1 MEIDRYNKRAFN
13 LVKKGENL
21 FITGE
26 AGTGKSTLLRKI
38 VDELQSKKALAVL
51 APTGVAAE
59 NVKASTIHHFFG
71 FKPFLYLPGHKN
83 KDIYQLDSGGIAVV
97 KKLELLIIDEISMV
111 RCDMLDAIDEV
122 LRYYRKSKKP
132 FGGIQLVMFG
142 DLYQLSPVAKRE
154 EEEKLSKYYNDSLYF
169 FSCKA
174 LQKLSYKMVELKVIY
189 RQDDPIFISMLNHIR
204 KGKVT
209 KDDINLLD
217 ERIESN
223 YRPKVK
229 ENIVTLMTH
238 NKTADDWNDNFLF
251 NKLRTKC
258 YYFKGEKKGWYGEKT
273 PVPEELFLKR
283 GARVMF
289 QRNDNDF
296 GEYKNGTLGWV
307 EEINYQ
313 TIKVRTD
320 KGVLVDVKEARWEQN
335 EYYVDEKTKE
345 IKTRVK
351 GWFKQYPIKLAW
363 AVSIHKSQGLTFDEL
378 AIEASDAFTYGQ
390 VYVALSR
397 CTNLNGIHLLSQIPI
412 QKINADPKVELYL
425 KSIDRKGNINLPEEL
440 EPNDVERSPLK
451 IRIAYRTYLSYK
463 NGSKK
468 RCHRAIADRSLAEKI
483 FMNKR
488 GRWIVQKA
496 FKDIDCDWNYRDE
509 YNGHCPFIVRQ
520 YKKVIFDV
528 YDYPFFL
535 EAEIAGQI
543 KAKRTKDAEEN
554 ECWGFEFFVK
564 NVKEKRDVNSNIL
577 IATIIK

>member
-26 AGTGKSTLLRKI
+26 AGTGKSTLLRRI
-38 VDELQSKKALAVL
+38 VEELQNKKALAVL

-59 NVKASTIHHFFG
+59 NVKASTIHHFFD

-83 KDIYQLDSGGIAVV
+83 KDIYQLSPGGIAVV
-97 KKLELLIIDEISMV
+97 KRLELLIIDEISMV

-132 FGGIQLVMFG
+132 FGGVQIVMFG

-154 EEEKLSKYYNDSLYF
+154 EEENLSKYYNDSLYF

-174 LQKLSYKMVELKVIY
+174 LQKLAYKMVELKVIY
-189 RQDDPIFISMLNHIR
+189 RQDDPVFISMLNHIR
-204 KGKVT
+204 KAKVT
-209 KDDINLLD
+209 KDDITLLD
-217 ERIESN
+217 GRIETN
-223 YRPKVK
+223 YKPRVK
-229 ENIVTLMTH
+229 DNIVTLMTH
-238 NKTADDWNDNFLF
+238 NKAADEWNENFLF
-251 NKLRTKC
+251 NKLRTKL
-258 YYFKGEKKGWYGEKT
+258 YYFKGERKGWYGERT
-273 PVPEELFLKR
+273 PVPEELYLKK

-307 EEINYQ
+307 ESINNYS
-313 TIKVRTD
+313 IKVRTD

-335 EYYVDEKTKE
+335 EYYVDDKTKE

-412 QKINADPKVELYL
+412 HKINADPKVELYL
-425 KSIDRKGNINLPEEL
+425 KSIDSKGNINLPEEL
-440 EPNDVERSPLK
+440 EPNNVERAPLR

-463 NGSKK
+463 KGLKK

-488 GRWIVQKA
+488 GKWIVRKA
-496 FKDIDCDWNYRDE
+496 FNKIDRNWDYRDIF
-509 YNGHCPFIVRQ
+509 NGHCPFEVRQ
-520 YKKVIFDV
+520 YKKVIFEV
-528 YDYPFFL
+528 NDYPLIL
-535 EAEIAGQI
+535 EADIVGQI
-543 KAKRTKDAEEN
+543 KAKYTEDSEGCK
-554 ECWGFEFFVK
+554 CWGFEFNVK
-564 NVKEKRDVNSNIL
+564 NVKEKRDKNSNML
-577 IATIIK
+577 IATIK

>member
-1 MEIDRYNKRAFN
+1 MEIDKYNKRALN

-38 VDELQSKKALAVL
+38 VEELQGKKALAVL

-83 KDIYQLDSGGIAVV
+83 KDIYQLESGGVAVL
-97 KKLELLIIDEISMV
+97 KRLELLIIDEISMV
-111 RCDMLDAIDEV
+111 RCDMLDAIDDV
-122 LRYYRKSKKP
+122 LKHYRKSKEP
-132 FGGIQLVMFG
+132 FGGVQLVMFG

-154 EEEKLSKYYNDSLYF
+154 EAEKLSKYYNDSLYF

-174 LQKLSYKMVELKVIY
+174 LQKLNYKMIELKVIY
-189 RQDDPIFISMLNHIR
+189 RQTDPVFISMLNHIR

-209 KDDINLLD
+209 KDDIILLD
-217 ERIESN
+217 EHVESN
-223 YRPKVK
+223 FRPKVK
-229 ENIVTLMTH
+229 ESIVTLMTH
-238 NKTADDWNDNFLF
+238 NRNSDEWNENFLF

-258 YYFKGEKKGWYGEKT
+258 YLFEREKKGWYGEKT
-273 PVPEELFLKR
+273 PVPQELYLKK

-296 GEYKNGTLGWV
+296 GKYKNGTLGWV
-307 EEINYQ
+307 DEIGFQ
-313 TIKVRTD
+313 KIRVRTD
-320 KGVLVDVKEARWEQN
+320 KGIIVDVEKAIWEQN

-363 AVSIHKSQGLTFDEL
+363 AISIHKSQGLTFEEL

-412 QKINADPKVELYL
+412 QKIIADPKVELFL
-425 KSIDRKGNINLPEEL
+425 KSIDRKGNINLPDEL
-440 EPNDVERSPLK
+440 VPNEVERSPLRIK
-451 IRIAYRTYLSYK
+451 IGFRTYLNIK
-463 NGSKK
+463 KGVKK
-468 RCHRAIADRSLAEKI
+468 RYHRAIGDRELAEKI
-483 FMNKR
+483 FANKR
-488 GRWIVQKA
+488 GKWIVQKA
-496 FKDIDCDWNYRDE
+496 FKDIKVKWDFLDD
-509 YNGHCPFIVRQ
+509 YNGHCPFVVRQ
-520 YKKVIFDV
+520 YKKVIFEV
-528 YDYPFFL
+528 SNHAFFI
-535 EAEIAGQI
+535 EADISGQI
-543 KAKRTKDAEEN
+543 KVQPTKDAYDC
-554 ECWGFEFFVK
+554 ECWGFEFFIN
-564 NVKEKRDVNSNIL
+564 NVKEKRNMNSNIL
-577 IATIIK
+577 VAKIIK

>member
-1 MEIDRYNKRAFN
+1 MEVDRYNKRAFN

-38 VDELQSKKALAVL
+38 VEELQGKKTIAVL

-59 NVKASTIHHFFG
+59 NVKASTIHHFFD
-71 FKPFLYLPGHKN
+71 FNPFLYLPGHKN
-83 KDIYQLDSGGIAVV
+83 KDIYQLSPGGIAVV
-97 KKLELLIIDEISMV
+97 KRLELLIIDEISMV

-132 FGGIQLVMFG
+132 FGGVQLVLFG

-154 EEEKLSKYYNDSLYF
+154 EEDTLSKYYNSLYF

-174 LQKLSYKMVELKVIY
+174 LQKMKYKMVQLKVIY

-209 KDDINLLD
+209 KDDIRLLD
-217 ERIESN
+217 EHIDYGYKPN
-223 YRPKVK
+223 VK
-229 ENIVTLMTH
+229 GNIVTLMTH
-238 NKTADDWNDNFLF
+238 NKMAEEWNDSFL

-258 YYFKGEKKGWYGEKT
+258 YYFEGEKRGWYGERT
-273 PVPEELFLKR
+273 PVPRELFLKK

-296 GEYKNGTLGWV
+296 NQYKNGTLGWV
-307 EEINYQ
+307 EEINDYK
-313 TIKVRTD
+313 IKVRTD
-320 KGVLVDVKEARWEQN
+320 NGLLVNVEEARWEQN
-335 EYYVDEKTKE
+335 EYYIDDKTKE

-351 GWFKQYPIKLAW
+351 GWFKQYPLKLAW

-397 CTNLNGIHLLSQIPI
+397 CTCLDGIHLLSQIPV
-412 QKINADPKVELYL
+412 QKIIADPKVELYL
-425 KSIDRKGNINLPEEL
+425 KSIDRSGNVNLPEEL
-440 EPNDVERSPLK
+440 EPNDIERSPLR
-451 IRIAYRTYLSYK
+451 IRVGYRTYLSFK
-463 NGSKK
+463 KGVKK

-488 GRWIVQKA
+488 GKWIVQKA
-496 FKDIDCDWNYRDE
+496 FKDIDRKWDYRDN
-509 YNGHCPFIVRQ
+509 YNGHCPFVVRQ

-528 YDYPFFL
+528 EDYPYYL
-535 EAEIAGQI
+535 DADISGQI
-543 KAKRTKDAEEN
+543 KTYPTRDSDGD
-554 ECWGFEFFVK
+554 ECWGFEFFIK
-564 NVKEKRDVNSNIL
+564 NVKEKRDKNSNIL
-577 IATIIK
+577 IATIVR

>member
-1 MEIDRYNKRAFN
+1 MEIDKYNKRAYN

-38 VDELQSKKALAVL
+38 VEELHTKRALAVL

-59 NVKASTIHHFFG
+59 NVKASTIHHFFN

-83 KDIYQLDSGGIAVV
+83 KDIYQLETGGIAVL
-97 KKLELLIIDEISMV
+97 KRLELLIIDEISMV
-111 RCDMLDAIDEV
+111 RCDMLDAIDDV

-132 FGGIQLVMFG
+132 FGGIQIVMFG

-189 RQDDPIFISMLNHIR
+189 RQDDPVFISMLNHIR
-204 KGKVT
+204 KAKVT

-217 ERIESN
+217 ERIETS
-223 YRPKVK
+223 YKPRVK
-229 ENIVTLMTH
+229 DNIVTLMTH
-238 NKTADDWNDNFLF
+238 NRTADEWNEDFLF
-251 NKLRTKC
+251 NKLRTKL
-258 YYFKGEKKGWYGEKT
+258 YYFKGERKGWYGERT
-273 PVPEELFLKR
+273 PVPDELYLKK

-296 GEYKNGTLGWV
+296 GEYKNGTLGWI
-307 EEINYQ
+307 ETINYN

-320 KGVLVDVKEARWEQN
+320 KGVLVNVKEAKWEQN

-412 QKINADPKVELYL
+412 QKITADPKIELYL
-425 KSIDRKGNINLPEEL
+425 KSIDRNGNVNLPEEL
-440 EPNDVERSPLK
+440 EPNNVEKTPLR

-463 NGSKK
+463 KGLKK
-468 RCHRAIADRSLAEKI
+468 KCHRAIADRSLAEKI
-483 FMNKR
+483 FVNKR
-488 GRWIVQKA
+488 GKWIVRKA
-496 FKDIDCDWNYRDE
+496 FKNIDRKWDYRDI
-509 YNGHCPFIVRQ
+509 YNGHCPFEIRQ

-528 YDYPFFL
+528 LNYPFFL
-535 EAEIAGQI
+535 EAELVGQI
-543 KAKRTKDAEEN
+543 KTKRTLDADADD
-554 ECWGFEFFVK
+554 CWGFEFYVK
-564 NVKEKRDVNSNIL
+564 NVIEKRDKNSKYL
-577 IATIIK
+577 IATIIQ